1 MPITC
6 SELLAR
12 AGVAVP
18 SLAAD
23 AALAQL
29 GSPAVVFVDVRD
41 EPELV
46 RYGKI
51 PGAVHVSRG
60 QLEFIIDPTGKFH
73 NPVFF
78 GEARVVF
85 YCMTGV
91 RSLLAANTAR
101 ELGVTDVANLE
112 GGVRAWVAAGG
123 PIAPHQPDGAAAPT
137 VSRLR

>member
-1 MPITC
+1 MPTTC
-6 SELLAR
+6 NDLLAR
-12 AGVAVP
+12 AGAVVP
-18 SLAAD
+18 SLAAE

-46 RYGKI
+46 RFGKI

-60 QLEFIIDPTGKFH
+60 QLEFIIDPAGKFH

-78 GEARVVF
+78 AGARIVF

-91 RSLLAANTAR
+91 RSLLAASTAR
-101 ELGVTDVANLE
+101 ELGVADVANLE

-123 PIAPHQPDGAAAPT
+123 PIAPHQPA
-137 VSRLR
+137 L

>member
-1 MPITC
+1 MTTTC
-6 SELLAR
+6 QELLAQ
-12 AGVAVP
+12 AGAAVP
-18 SLAAD
+18 SLAAE
-23 AALAQL
+23 AALPQL

-60 QLEFIIDPTGKFH
+60 QLEFIVDPTGKFH

-78 GEARVVF
+78 TGQRIVF

-101 ELGVTDVANLE
+101 ELGVADVANLE

-123 PIAPHQPDGAAAPT
+123 PLAPHQPAA
-137 VSRLR
+137 

>member
-1 MPITC
+1 MTTTC
-6 SELLAR
+6 QDLLAH
-12 AGVAVP
+12 ASAAVP
-18 SLAAD
+18 SLAAE
-23 AALAQL
+23 AALAEF
-29 GSPAVVFVDVRD
+29 GSAAVVFIDVRD

-51 PGAVHVSRG
+51 PGALHVSRG

-78 GEARVVF
+78 TGQRIVF

-101 ELGVTDVANLE
+101 ELGVAAVANLE

-123 PIAPHQPDGAAAPT
+123 PIAAHPPAA
-137 VSRLR
+137 

>member
-1 MPITC
+1 MTTTC
-6 SELLAR
+6 KDMLAR
-12 AGVAVP
+12 AGAAVP
-18 SLAAD
+18 SLAAA
-23 AALAQL
+23 AALAEL

-46 RYGKI
+46 RFGKI

-60 QLEFIIDPTGKFH
+60 QLEFIVDRASAFH

-78 GEARVVF
+78 TGQRIVF

-91 RSLLAANTAR
+91 RSVLAANTAR
-101 ELGVTDVANLE
+101 ELGVADVANLE

-123 PIAPHQPDGAAAPT
+123 PIEAHEPA
-137 VSRLR
+137 